1 MTTERRGRMAAAA
14 AITTSPEAPPVD
26 QTAMRTKPFRITVD
40 LDPATYTA
48 LHRWLGD
55 AGEVGE
61 PRITLSDAVRA
72 LIGELTDGSPN
83 LNTRVRARIWQD
95 RRGG

>member
-1 MTTERRGRMAAAA
+1 MTARRDRMAAAA
-14 AITTSPEAPPVD
+14 ALTTNPEAPPVD
-26 QTAMRTKPFRITVD
+26 QAAMRTKPFRITVD

-48 LHRWLGD
+48 LHKWLGD

-72 LIGELTDGSPN
+72 LIGELVEGSPN
-83 LNTRVRARIWQD
+83 LTARVQARIWAAK
-95 RRGG
+95 R